1 MNKPAFISPRTGVA
15 WLPDTHSAGRKQTGY
30 VLVVSMILL
39 VVLTILAVSMFRSF
53 GLQEIM
59 AGNLR
64 EKTRAVDAAQAA
76 INYAEWWLT
85 QGTNA
90 TTGVATGAC
99 AAASATPVVCN
110 TPVPANAM
118 TVTPWAVGVNYNP
131 NANPGYMVVA
141 ASGVGTYFR
150 APQFYIQYVGLAS
163 GGTGAL
169 YRITAV
175 GWGGNQSA
183 VAVLQSTYI
192 VSTGVQN
199 LSGP

>member
-1 MNKPAFISPRTGVA
+1 MKKPAYTLNPIGFAR
-15 WLPDTHSAGRKQTGY
+15 LPGPCTARRKEAGY

-85 QGTNA
+85 QGSNA

-110 TPVPANAM
+110 TAIANA
-118 TVTPWAVGVNYNP
+118 TAVTPWAVGVNYNP
-131 NANPGYMVVA
+131 NPAYMAVNA
-141 ASGVGTYFR
+141 GGGVGTYFR

-163 GGTGAL
+163 GGTGSL

-175 GWGGNQSA
+175 GWGGNSAA

-192 VSTGVQN
+192 ISTGVKP
-199 LSGP
+199 LTGP

>member
-1 MNKPAFISPRTGVA
+1 MNKPAFTSARTGFA
-15 WLPDTHSAGRKQTGY
+15 RLPVPHSARRKQTGY
-30 VLVVSMILL
+30 VLVVSLILL

-64 EKTRAVDAAQAA
+64 EKTRAVDAAQSA

-85 QGTNA
+85 QGSNA

-99 AAASATPVVCN
+99 AAASATPAVCN
-110 TPVPANAM
+110 TAIAANAT

-131 NANPGYMVVA
+131 NPAYMTVNA
-141 ASGVGTYFR
+141 AGGVGTYFR

-163 GGTGAL
+163 GGTGSL

-175 GWGGNQSA
+175 GWGGNSAA

-192 VSTGVQN
+192 ISTGVKP
-199 LSGP
+199 LTGP

>member
-1 MNKPAFISPRTGVA
+1 MRKPAFTSARTGFA
-15 WLPDTHSAGRKQTGY
+15 RLPSLHTGRRKQTGY

-85 QGTNA
+85 QGSNA

-110 TPVPANAM
+110 TPIANA
-118 TVTPWAVGVNYNP
+118 TAVTPWAVGVNYNP
-131 NANPGYMVVA
+131 NPAYMAVNA
-141 ASGVGTYFR
+141 GGGVGTYFR

-163 GGTGAL
+163 GGTGSL

-175 GWGGNQSA
+175 GWGGNSAA

-192 VSTGVQN
+192 ISTGVKP
-199 LSGP
+199 LTGP

>member
-1 MNKPAFISPRTGVA
+1 MNKPAFISPRTGFA
-15 WLPDTHSAGRKQTGY
+15 RLPGPHTARRKEAGY

-76 INYAEWWLT
+76 INYAEWWLA
-85 QGTNA
+85 QGSNA

-99 AAASATPVVCN
+99 AAASPTPAVCN
-110 TPVPANAM
+110 TPIPANAT

-131 NANPGYMVVA
+131 NSNAGYMVVA

-150 APQFYIQYVGLAS
+150 APQFYIQYVGLAA
-163 GGTGAL
+163 GGTGSL
-169 YRITAV
+169 YRITAI
-175 GWGGNQSA
+175 GWGGNSAA

-192 VSTGVQN
+192 ISTGVTP
-199 LSGP
+199 LTGP